1 MRCTRREHARI
12 HCPIPRGGP
21 AAADHPADDPRFS
34 SDDPDSGDEKTS
46 VLSDSGDDA
55 HTTTVVVAWRDPA
68 AAMQETL
75 LNPQLVDQWRSWVQ
89 VQEHLW
95 FANIPA
101 AFFRHQVAW
110 TFQPERP
117 KLHLIYPSVLL
128 QADDGAISCARARQ
142 MSCRP
147 LHRTCV
153 LGPRRGVRRVPG
165 ARRWAAA
172 TVGRE
177 RPDV

>member
-1 MRCTRREHARI
+1 MHAQGAR
-12 HCPIPRGGP
+12 PDPLPDPEGGP
-21 AAADHPADDPRFS
+21 AVADHPADYPRFS
-34 SDDPDSGDEKTS
+34 SDDPDSGDEKAS

-68 AAMQETL
+68 AALQETL